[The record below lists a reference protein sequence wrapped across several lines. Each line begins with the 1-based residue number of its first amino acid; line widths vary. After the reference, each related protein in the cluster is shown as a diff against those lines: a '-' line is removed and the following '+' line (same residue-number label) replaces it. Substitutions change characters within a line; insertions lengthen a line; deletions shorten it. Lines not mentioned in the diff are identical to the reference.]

1 MFKVKSKLMRQGLV
15 VIILPLVLEV
25 VFMCLLAYFLI
36 MAQFEIEEKIQSKKI
51 VATATS
57 IVARVIDS
65 QLISMMYNAQ
75 KIPLLDVRF
84 NKDKELSLQATAELQ
99 SLCADSQPRV
109 ELAEQ
114 IAQSVEATYRRLGR
128 VFKEEVEDNAPL
140 SSFTS
145 TAAQTQKTYAQ
156 MTQVF
161 STTDRLLAREQQL
174 QSELQGRERYF
185 KNNVREAIIWGVIL
199 NVLVTIILAIYF
211 AKNITRRLAV
221 VLKNTERL
229 QSRQPLDK
237 AIGGDDELSHLDS
250 VFHATADD
258 LTEVDRQRKHLVSLV
273 KEELSEPLRQ
283 VQYSLHNLSHG
294 VYGKLSEKA
303 ETRLTLAARDTD
315 RIVRLI
321 DDLLSIETMEGGAFD
336 LNVQQTSSSELIE
349 SAIGSIKDMA
359 DRYDVRIEVLDPV
372 VTFSAD
378 KDRVI
383 QVIINFLS
391 NAIKFSPKQ
400 AKIRVEVIRSE
411 QVVEFR
417 IIDQGRGIPKDKL
430 EQIFEPFQQVETKD
444 QTDRGGTGLGLP
456 ISKTIVEQHGGTI
469 GVESRLGEGS
479 TFWFCIPLQ

>member
-1 MFKVKSKLMRQGLV
+1 MFNIKSKLMRKGLV
-15 VIILPLVLEV
+15 VIILPLVLEI
-25 VFMCLLAYFLI
+25 VFMCLLGYFLI
-36 MAQFEIEEKIQSKKI
+36 MAQIEIEEKIQSKKI
-51 VATATS
+51 VANATS

-75 KIPLLDVRF
+75 KIPMLDVRF
-84 NKDKELSLQATAELQ
+84 KKDAELAKQATAELK
-99 SLCADSQPRV
+99 SLCQDSQPRK

-114 IAQSVEATYRRLGR
+114 IGESVEATYRRLGK
-128 VFKEEVEDNAPL
+128 VFAEEFEDNVPL

-161 STTDRLLAREQQL
+161 STTDKLLGREQEL

-185 KNNVREAIIWGVIL
+185 KNNVRQAIVWGVIL
-199 NVLVTIILAIYF
+199 NVLVTILLAVYF

-221 VLKNTERL
+221 VLENTDRL
-229 QSRQPLDK
+229 QSRQKLSNP
-237 AIGGDDELSHLDS
+237 IGGDDELSHLDS

-273 KEELSEPLRQ
+273 KDELSEPLRQ
-283 VQYSLHNLSHG
+283 VQYTLHNLSHG
-294 VYGKLSEKA
+294 VHGKLSEKA

-321 DDLLSIETMEGGAFD
+321 DDLMSIETMEGGSFD
-336 LNVQQTSSSELIE
+336 LNIQPTSSGELIE
-349 SAIGSIKDMA
+349 SAINSIRDMA
-359 DRYDVRIEVLDPV
+359 DRCDVNIELMDPGL
-372 VTFSAD
+372 TFAAD

-391 NAIKFSPKQ
+391 NAIKFSPRH
-400 AKIRVEVIRSE
+400 AKVRVEVVLSE
-411 QVVEFR
+411 QFVEFK
-417 IIDQGRGIPKDKL
+417 IIDHGRGIPKDKL

-444 QTDRGGTGLGLP
+444 QTDRGGSGLGLP

-469 GVESRLGEGS
+469 GVNSRLGEGS
-479 TFWFCIPLQ
+479 VFWFRLPKK